1 MALCDPWGFQ
11 GHGMLAKS
19 RSRCW
24 TKRIELKHTSC
35 RSAGPIVC
43 NLGWVFGPRWWSKGP
58 FSKAGCLAGKTCC
71 SPAPRR
77 RWLSSHRD
85 TCTSYMLSQYSRSSS
100 GISLSEPTWVAWIG
114 PPSRERRGPA
124 AFCRKFG
131 GDVSLRRAFA
141 KMVRW
146 RTASTRTSWRA
157 WLC

>member
-43 NLGWVFGPRWWSKGP
+43 NLGWVFGPRWWS
-58 FSKAGCLAGKTCC
+58 LAGKTCC
-71 SPAPRR
+71 SPTPRNHR
-77 RWLSSHRD
+77 LSSHRD

-100 GISLSEPTWVAWIG
+100 GISLSEPTWVAWSG
-114 PPSRERRGPA
+114 PLSLERRGTA

-146 RTASTRTSWRA
+146 VPHRLYDRTSWRA